1 MKRVQEFYLPVNVD
15 EGVCISDDC
24 THRSD
29 VCSLFSIHVQVCE
42 LSSDDAFS
50 FILYYGLKWD
60 VDSTHSSCVLSIEK
74 NLPDDIRKEVL
85 LGTENGAYGSF
96 MNAVADHY
104 TEKYHQK
111 KERRWKSKIN
121 KVISRSG
128 SPRGCM
134 RGVRCPVCRV
144 YQFHNCVICP
154 TCATLGR
161 KTWIV
166 LSCPDETCI
175 ASKKKRHEAEQMS
188 VEELSKYTCNG
199 KDRICVDE
207 IYTVFPLDF
216 LCSLYKFG
224 ALDIIKNST
233 RTEEYL
239 LTKYAIDNKKTYYG
253 TSLSIAVVNKVLN
266 EAALSSLQLQASD
279 NVKGP
284 DELRNVLDDGISQF
298 CQPDSIERQL
308 FGIGMR

>member
-1 MKRVQEFYLPVNVD
+1 MIVLIE
-15 EGVCISDDC
+15 
-24 THRSD
+24 
-29 VCSLFSIHVQVCE
+29 VCE

-60 VDSTHSSCVLSIEK
+60 VDKK

-154 TCATLGR
+154 TCATMGR

-207 IYTVFPLDF
+207 IYTVFPLTF
-216 LCSLYKFG
+216 CVPCTSFELWTLSRIRRGRRNTCLQ
-224 ALDIIKNST
+224 ST
-233 RTEEYL
+233 
-239 LTKYAIDNKKTYYG
+239 
-253 TSLSIAVVNKVLN
+253 LSTTRRPTTVH
-266 EAALSSLQLQASD
+266 
-279 NVKGP
+279 
-284 DELRNVLDDGISQF
+284 R
-298 CQPDSIERQL
+298 
-308 FGIGMR
+308 

>member
-15 EGVCISDDC
+15 EGVYISDDC

-128 SPRGCM
+128 SPRGLP
-134 RGVRCPVCRV
+134 GLPVSQLRDMSNMC
-144 YQFHNCVICP
+144 NIG
-154 TCATLGR
+154 TEDLDCA
-161 KTWIV
+161 
-166 LSCPDETCI
+166 
-175 ASKKKRHEAEQMS
+175 
-188 VEELSKYTCNG
+188 
-199 KDRICVDE
+199 
-207 IYTVFPLDF
+207 
-216 LCSLYKFG
+216 
-224 ALDIIKNST
+224 
-233 RTEEYL
+233 
-239 LTKYAIDNKKTYYG
+239 
-253 TSLSIAVVNKVLN
+253 
-266 EAALSSLQLQASD
+266 QLP
-279 NVKGP
+279 G
-284 DELRNVLDDGISQF
+284 
-298 CQPDSIERQL
+298 
-308 FGIGMR
+308 

>member
-15 EGVCISDDC
+15 EGVYISDDC

-29 VCSLFSIHVQVCE
+29 VCSLFCIHVQVCE

-207 IYTVFPLDF
+207 IYTVFPLTF
-216 LCSLYKFG
+216 CVPC
-224 ALDIIKNST
+224 
-233 RTEEYL
+233 
-239 LTKYAIDNKKTYYG
+239 
-253 TSLSIAVVNKVLN
+253 TSLELWT
-266 EAALSSLQLQASD
+266 LSRIRRGRRNTCLQSTLSTTRRPTT
-279 NVKGP
+279 VH
-284 DELRNVLDDGISQF
+284 R
-298 CQPDSIERQL
+298 
-308 FGIGMR
+308 